1 MAKGQLMMPRPLDPM
16 LTLMLMP
23 GTDTAATTAM
33 DTGLMDTDT
42 GTARGQL
49 MRRPLLPDPTLML
62 RLIPMDG
69 TAMDTATPTDTDT
82 TTARGQLMMLLLLDP
97 TLMLMLTLIPGTD
110 TTATA
115 TPTTDMA
122 SAVTDTGDT
131 TERNK
136 KSEILLK
143 MDF

>member
-1 MAKGQLMMPRPLDPM
+1 MGSPLPLDPM

-23 GTDTAATTAM
+23 GTDMAATMAM

-42 GTARGQL
+42 GMARGLL
-49 MRRPLLPDPTLML
+49 MRRPLLPDPTLMR

-82 TTARGQLMMLLLLDP
+82 TTARGQLMTLPLLDPTP
-97 TLMLMLTLIPGTD
+97 TLMLMLTPGTD
-110 TTATA
+110 ITAMA
-115 TPTTDMA
+115 TPITDMA

-136 KSEILLK
+136 KSEIPLK